1 MTVMPMATMMPMTPM
16 ADRPAGRLRRL
27 VGSIRFRVTALATL
41 AVLAVLVVAGVV
53 LVIAQ
58 RRFLTQ
64 NVDDRLAQRAD
75 DIAALVDSR
84 PTRPLPGS
92 SDDEIFAQ
100 VVSEDGQ
107 VIAASPVIAGEPPLA
122 GAPAAGRRESLRT
135 IDELPIDDDPFRVLS
150 RRADGPDGSVVIH
163 VAGSVDDVS
172 ESVALLASTL
182 TIVVPLLAVVLAA
195 LVWWLVG
202 RTLRP
207 VDEIRAEVADIGGS
221 DLDRRVP
228 VPGSGDEVARLAD
241 TMNAM
246 LDRVEQA
253 SLRQQ
258 RFVADASHELR
269 SPLTRIRSEIEVDLA
284 HPERADPLATHRSA
298 LEETAAL
305 QRLVEDLLHLARSD
319 AGATRAGDEPV
330 DLDDIVLRH
339 ARHLRSAG
347 GVTVDISGV
356 TAAQVRGDRD
366 QLDRA
371 VGNVSDNAARHGAG
385 RVAFTLAERDGRAR
399 LSISDDGPGIP
410 ADARERVFDR
420 FARLDDARASGSG
433 GTGLGL
439 AIARD
444 VVERHGG
451 TIAID
456 PDHRPGTRFVITLPL
471 SPHDP

>member
-1 MTVMPMATMMPMTPM
+1 MTMP
-16 ADRPAGRLRRL
+16 DRTVGRLRRL
-27 VGSIRFRVTALATL
+27 FGPIRFRVTAFATL
-41 AVLAVLVVAGVV
+41 AVLAVLVAAGVG
-53 LVIAQ
+53 LVVAQ
-58 RRFLTQ
+58 RRLLTQ
-64 NVDDRLAQRAD
+64 NLDDTLGQRAD
-75 DIAALVDSR
+75 DIASLVANR
-84 PTRPLPGS
+84 PTSPLPGS
-92 SDDEIFAQ
+92 SDDDTIAQ
-100 VVSEDGQ
+100 VVSADGQ
-107 VIAASPVIAGEPPLA
+107 VITASPVIAGDPPLA
-122 GAPAAGRRESLRT
+122 DAPAADLRESLRT
-135 IDELPIDDDPFRVLS
+135 IDELPVDDDPFRVLS
-150 RRADGPDGSVVIH
+150 RWTDGPGGAVVIH
-163 VAGSVDDVS
+163 VAGPLDDVA
-172 ESVALLASTL
+172 ESTALLGSTL
-182 TIVVPLLAVVLAA
+182 TIVIPLVAAVLAA

-207 VDEIRAEVADIGGS
+207 VEAIRAEVADIGGS

-228 VPGSGDEVARLAD
+228 VPDGGDEIARVAD

-269 SPLTRIRSEIEVDLA
+269 SPLARIRSEIEVDLA
-284 HPERADPLATHRSA
+284 HPEQADLLATHRSA

-319 AGATRAGDEPV
+319 AGATPVRDELV

-347 GVTVDISGV
+347 GVTIDSSGV

-366 QLDRA
+366 PLDRA
-371 VGNVSDNAARHGAG
+371 VGNVIDNAVRHAAG
-385 RVAFTLAERDGRAR
+385 QVVLTLSEYQCTAH

-451 TIAID
+451 TITVD
-456 PDHRPGTRFVITLPL
+456 PDRHTGTRFIITLPL
-471 SPHDP
+471 APDRP

>member
-1 MTVMPMATMMPMTPM
+1 MTMP
-16 ADRPAGRLRRL
+16 DRASGRLRRL

-41 AVLAVLVVAGVV
+41 AVLAVLVAAGVG

-64 NVDDRLAQRAD
+64 SLDETLGQRAD
-75 DIAALVDSR
+75 DIASLVADR
-84 PTRPLPGS
+84 PTSPLPGS
-92 SDDEIFAQ
+92 SDDDTIAQ
-100 VVSEDGQ
+100 VVAVDGQ
-107 VIAASPVIAGEPPLA
+107 VITASPIIAGHPPLA
-122 GAPAAGRRESLRT
+122 DAPAPGRGDSLRT
-135 IDELPIDDDPFRVLS
+135 IDDLPVDDDPFRVLS
-150 RRADGPDGSVVIH
+150 RRIDGPDGPVVIH
-163 VAGSVDDVS
+163 VAATLDDVA
-172 ESVALLASTL
+172 ESAALLASTL
-182 TIVVPLLAVVLAA
+182 TIVIPLVAAMLAA
-195 LVWWLVG
+195 LIWWLVG

-207 VDEIRAEVADIGGS
+207 VDEMRAEVADISGS
-221 DLDRRVP
+221 DLDRRLP
-228 VPGSGDEVARLAD
+228 VPDTDDEITRLAA

-269 SPLTRIRSEIEVDLA
+269 SPLTRVRSEIEVDLA
-284 HPERADPLATHRSA
+284 HPEQADLLATHRSA

-319 AGATRAGDEPV
+319 AGATPDRDEPV
-330 DLDDIVLRH
+330 DLDDILLRH
-339 ARHLRSAG
+339 TRYFRSAG
-347 GVTVDISGV
+347 GVTIDSSGM

-371 VGNVSDNAARHGAG
+371 VGNIMDNAVRHAASQ
-385 RVAFTLAERDGRAR
+385 VVVTLSERDSVAQ

-410 ADARERVFDR
+410 ASARERVFDR
-420 FARLDDARASGSG
+420 FVRLDDARTSGSG

-451 TIAID
+451 TITID
-456 PDHRPGTRFVITLPL
+456 PAHHPGTRFIITLPL
-471 SPHDP
+471 PPDRP

>member
-1 MTVMPMATMMPMTPM
+1 M
-16 ADRPAGRLRRL
+16 ADRPGGRLRRL
-27 VGSIRFRVTALATL
+27 FGSIRFRVTAFATL
-41 AVLAVLVVAGVV
+41 AVLAVLVAAGVG

-64 NVDDRLAQRAD
+64 NLDDTLAQWAD
-75 DIAALVDSR
+75 DIASLVANR
-84 PTRPLPGS
+84 PTSPLPGS
-92 SDDEIFAQ
+92 DDDTIAQ
-100 VVSEDGQ
+100 VVSADGR
-107 VIAASPVIAGEPPLA
+107 VITASPVIAGDPPLA
-122 GAPAAGRRESLRT
+122 DTPAAGRREALRT
-135 IDELPIDDDPFRVLS
+135 IDDLSVDDDPFRVLS
-150 RRADGPDGSVVIH
+150 RRVDGPDGAVVIH
-163 VAGSVDDVS
+163 VGGALDDVA
-172 ESVALLASTL
+172 ESTALLASTL
-182 TIVVPLLAVVLAA
+182 TIVIPLVAAVLAA
-195 LVWWLVG
+195 LIWWLVG

-207 VDEIRAEVADIGGS
+207 VDEMRAEVADIGGS

-228 VPGSGDEVARLAD
+228 VPDSGDEIARLAD

-284 HPERADPLATHRSA
+284 HPEQADPLATHRSA

-305 QRLVEDLLHLARSD
+305 QRLVEDLLHLARSG
-319 AGATRAGDEPV
+319 AGATLVGDEPV

-339 ARHLRSAG
+339 AQHLRSAG
-347 GVTVDISGV
+347 GVAIDSSGV
-356 TAAQVRGDRD
+356 TAAQVRGDHD

-371 VGNVSDNAARHGAG
+371 VGNVSDNAARHATG
-385 RVAFTLAERDGRAR
+385 RVAFTLAEHDGAAQ

-410 ADARERVFDR
+410 AHARERVFDR
-420 FARLDDARASGSG
+420 FARLDDARTSRSG

-456 PDHRPGTRFVITLPL
+456 PDHHPGTRIVITLPL
-471 SPHDP
+471 APDGP